1 MGHQNFECAKCPCR
15 GCKIGEVRTVG
26 VFSSKIFDMPN
37 PNLSI
42 VTCRRCRYTQP
53 HVADG
58 SKFGNIFELLTQ

>member
-15 GCKIGEVRTVG
+15 GCKIGEIRTVG

-42 VTCRRCRYTQP
+42 VTYRRCRYTQP

>member
-1 MGHQNFECAKCPCR
+1 MGHQNFECAECPCR
-15 GCKIGEVRTVG
+15 GCKIGEIRAVG
-26 VFSSKIFDMPN
+26 FFSSKIFDMPN

-42 VTCRRCRYTQP
+42 VTCRRYRYTQP

>member
-1 MGHQNFECAKCPCR
+1 
-15 GCKIGEVRTVG
+15 
-26 VFSSKIFDMPN
+26 MPN